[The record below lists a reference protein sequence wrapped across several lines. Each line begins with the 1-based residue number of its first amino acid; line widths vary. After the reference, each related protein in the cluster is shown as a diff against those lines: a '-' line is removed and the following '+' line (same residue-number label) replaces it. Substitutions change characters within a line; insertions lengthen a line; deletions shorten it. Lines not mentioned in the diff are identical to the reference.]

1 MIALQRET
9 RADVFYANLNSTTRA
24 RLPSAARSFARSLA
38 AWDEFSSCAPERA
51 LLLAAQRND
60 LR

>member
-24 RLPSAARSFARSLA
+24 RLPACLPSAARSFARSFA
-38 AWDEFSSCAPERA
+38 AWDEFS
-51 LLLAAQRND
+51 
-60 LR
+60 